1 MKITLFPSG
10 EAFFYKDGTSLL
22 EISRD
27 FQDKFPLTIVAA
39 RVNNM
44 LRELTYIPE
53 GDVEL
58 EFVDLTSEDGE
69 RIYVRS
75 LSCVFIRAAREIIK
89 GCRVSIEH
97 SLGNGIYC
105 EIHGD
110 RSITESDVLAIEKRM
125 REIIQKDIP
134 FIKESIPLEEA
145 VEMFEKDGQLDKVR
159 LLKYRK
165 RPFINIYSC
174 GWFKDY
180 FYGYMVPSTGFLKK
194 FGLKFYPPGLI
205 LQFPNRYSPDD
216 IPPYI
221 DQPKLAAVFKEAE
234 QWGEILGVADVGSL
248 NERISM
254 GRGRELVRIAEALH
268 EKKIAQIADEI
279 AQHSDRLRVILIAGP
294 SSSGKTTFAQR
305 LSVQLKVNGLRPV
318 SVSLDDYFVNRDMTP
333 RDENGN
339 YDFESIEAIDIA
351 LFNRQLVELIEGKK
365 VEVPTYNFQ
374 KGVREYR
381 GNMLQVEKN
390 QPIII
395 EGIHGLNERLTSSI
409 PKENKFKIYVSALT
423 QLNIDDHNR
432 IPTTDTR
439 ILRRIVRD
447 SQFRSND
454 ALNTIKMWPSVRRGE
469 EKYIFPF
476 QEDANVMFNSAL
488 IYELSVL
495 KRYAEPLLQKIDS
508 RYREFPKARIL
519 LKFLDYFLPFDEED
533 EIPPNSIIREFIG
546 KSCFYK
552 S

>member
-27 FQDKFPLTIVAA
+27 FQDKFPSTIVAA

-205 LQFPNRYSPDD
+205 LQFPNRYSPGD

-339 YDFESIEAIDIA
+339 YDFESIEAIDLA

>member
-27 FQDKFPLTIVAA
+27 FQDKFPSNIVAA

-205 LQFPNRYSPDD
+205 LQFPNRYSPGD

-339 YDFESIEAIDIA
+339 YDFESIEAIDLA

-508 RYREFPKARIL
+508 RYREFSKARIL

>member
-10 EAFFYKDGTSLL
+10 EVFFYKDGTSLL

>member
-27 FQDKFPLTIVAA
+27 FQDKFPSTIVAA

-165 RPFINIYSC
+165 HPFINIYSC

-205 LQFPNRYSPDD
+205 LQFPNRYSPGD

-339 YDFESIEAIDIA
+339 YDFESIEAIDLA

-447 SQFRSND
+447 SQFRSNN

-508 RYREFPKARIL
+508 RYREFSKARIL

>member
-27 FQDKFPLTIVAA
+27 FQDKFPSNIVAA

-180 FYGYMVPSTGFLKK
+180 FYGYMVPSTGFLKQ

-205 LQFPNRYSPDD
+205 LQFPNRYSPND
-216 IPPYI
+216 IPRFV

-339 YDFESIEAIDIA
+339 YDFESIEAIDLA

-508 RYREFPKARIL
+508 RYREFSKARIL

>member
-27 FQDKFPLTIVAA
+27 FQDKFPSTIVAA

-205 LQFPNRYSPDD
+205 LQFPNRYSPGD

-339 YDFESIEAIDIA
+339 YDFESIEAIDLA

-508 RYREFPKARIL
+508 RYREFSKARIL

>member
-10 EAFFYKDGTSLL
+10 EKFSYKDGTSLL

-27 FQDKFPLTIVAA
+27 FQDKFPSTIVAA

-58 EFVDLTSEDGE
+58 EFIDLTSEDGE

-75 LSCVFIRAAREIIK
+75 LSCVFIRAAREVIK

-105 EIHGD
+105 EVHGD
-110 RSITESDVLAIEKRM
+110 RSITEPDVLAIEKRM

-145 VEMFEKDGQLDKVR
+145 VEMFKKDGQLDKVR

-205 LQFPNRYSPDD
+205 LQFPNRYSPND
-216 IPPYI
+216 IPRFV

-234 QWGEILGVADVGSL
+234 QWGEILRVGDVGSL
-248 NERISM
+248 NDHISA
-254 GRGRELVRIAEALH
+254 GKGRELVRIAEALH

-279 AQHSDRLRVILIAGP
+279 SEHSDRLRVILIAGP

-305 LSVQLKVNGLRPV
+305 LSIQLKVNGLRPV
-318 SVSLDDYFVNRDMTP
+318 SISLDDYFVNRDMTP
-333 RDENGN
+333 KDENGN
-339 YDFESIEAIDIA
+339 YDFESIEAIDLA
-351 LFNRQLVELIEGKK
+351 LFNRQLIELIEGKK

-374 KGVREYR
+374 KGVREYS

-454 ALNTIKMWPSVRRGE
+454 ALNTIKMWPSVRHGE

-476 QEDANVMFNSAL
+476 QEDADVMFNSAL

-495 KRYAEPLLQKIDS
+495 KRYAEPLLQQIDS
-508 RYREFPKARIL
+508 RHREFSKAKVL
-519 LKFLDYFLPFDEED
+519 LKFLSYFLPFDEED

-546 KSCFYK
+546 KSCFHK
-552 S
+552 N

>member
-27 FQDKFPLTIVAA
+27 FQDKFPSNIVAA

-205 LQFPNRYSPDD
+205 LQFPNRYSPGD

-339 YDFESIEAIDIA
+339 YDFESIEAIDLA

>member
-1 MKITLFPSG
+1 
-10 EAFFYKDGTSLL
+10 
-22 EISRD
+22 
-27 FQDKFPLTIVAA
+27 
-39 RVNNM
+39 
-44 LRELTYIPE
+44 
-53 GDVEL
+53 
-58 EFVDLTSEDGE
+58 
-69 RIYVRS
+69 
-75 LSCVFIRAAREIIK
+75 
-89 GCRVSIEH
+89 
-97 SLGNGIYC
+97 
-105 EIHGD
+105 
-110 RSITESDVLAIEKRM
+110 
-125 REIIQKDIP
+125 
-134 FIKESIPLEEA
+134 
-145 VEMFEKDGQLDKVR
+145 
-159 LLKYRK
+159 
-165 RPFINIYSC
+165 
-174 GWFKDY
+174 
-180 FYGYMVPSTGFLKK
+180 
-194 FGLKFYPPGLI
+194 
-205 LQFPNRYSPDD
+205 
-216 IPPYI
+216 
-221 DQPKLAAVFKEAE
+221 
-234 QWGEILGVADVGSL
+234 
-248 NERISM
+248 
-254 GRGRELVRIAEALH
+254 VRIAEALH

-339 YDFESIEAIDIA
+339 YDFESIEAIDLA

-508 RYREFPKARIL
+508 RYREFSKARIL

>member
-27 FQDKFPLTIVAA
+27 FQDKFPSTIVAA

-374 KGVREYR
+374 KGIREYR